1 VHFCSN
7 ILIAL
12 TIDYYGCP
20 QPTSGLDA
28 RSALLVVR
36 ALRNI
41 SDKGQTIVA
50 TIHQPS
56 SAIFEMFDE
65 LLLLKRGGQVVF
77 QGDLGKD
84 CSRLVNYFENLGATK
99 IELGENPANWML
111 RVITS
116 EDMGDLAQ
124 KYVESKEYAL
134 LRKDLDEIKAVQ
146 DPELKIE
153 YKDEFAASKAVRQL
167 LVNGRLRLI
176 YWRSPAYN
184 LSRLMVSMVIAF
196 VLGSVFIL
204 VRHPEIYTEVEMRSR
219 LSVIF
224 LTFII
229 TGIMAILSV
238 IPVMTKIREMFY
250 RHQDSGMYDSAAI
263 GWALGSAEKLFIV
276 LATTIF
282 TVVFLSVAGM
292 TKSLRGLFGFWV
304 RLPKVTCYQGLENEL
319 VTPHIV
325 SCFLLVGILHVQLCD
340 ILLLW
345 TGFRLFG

>member
-1 VHFCSN
+1 VASAPGKYAVSIRPH
-7 ILIAL
+7 ILL
-12 TIDYYGCP
+12 WW
-20 QPTSGLDA
+20 Q
-28 RSALLVVR
+28 
-36 ALRNI
+36 
-41 SDKGQTIVA
+41 
-50 TIHQPS
+50 
-56 SAIFEMFDE
+56 DE

-134 LRKDLDEIKAVQ
+134 LCKDLDEIKAVQ

-250 RHQDSGMYDSAAI
+250 RHRDSGMYDSAAI